1 MRRFTTLTDRLVGY
15 VIDGL
20 GIFAGAVIAAIAI
33 LISLDVAFRSTGFRT
48 LGWTVEMAEYGLLVI
63 GFLGAPW
70 VLRHSDHIRV
80 DVVLRSV
87 SAVWNG
93 RLLVFANTI
102 ALITCLFLAWYGLQV
117 TLESYARGSFL
128 HKTIRMPQWIILSI
142 MPTGAALL
150 AYEFAARTVR
160 RLAGHDVPGEGT
172 GGAAL

>member
-1 MRRFTTLTDRLVGY
+1 MRKLAKLIDQMVGY
-15 VIDGL
+15 IINGL
-20 GIFAGAVIAAIAI
+20 GAVAGAVTAAIAMM
-33 LISLDVAFRSTGFRT
+33 ISLDVTLRATGFRS

-93 RLLVFANTI
+93 RLLVLANTI

-117 TLESYARGSFL
+117 TLESYARGSIL
-128 HKTIRMPQWIILSI
+128 RKTINMPQWIILSI
-142 MPTGAALL
+142 MPLGTVLL
-150 AYEFAARTVR
+150 AYEFAARTIR
-160 RLAGHDVPGEGT
+160 RMAGQDVPGEGT
-172 GGAAL
+172 GDAAL